1 MHRLT
6 EMQLLRGVDHKALK
20 ELGEAGQVL
29 DVPAGQRVI
38 EEGAVPERLVL
49 VLDGKLEVYV
59 PDPADRSRG
68 RRLASIKPGDSCGE
82 YGLIDRRPASASVKA
97 VEDSEIFS
105 IGNEAFDALMR
116 RDHDLERIIFRNL
129 LRTLVNRLRA
139 SNVVIDML
147 RSPQD

>member
-82 YGLIDRRPASASVKA
+82 YGFIDRRPASASVKA
-97 VEDSEIFS
+97 VEDSQIFV
-105 IGNEAFDALMR
+105 IANDVFNELMHAN
-116 RDHDLERIIFRNL
+116 HDLERIIYRNL
-129 LRTLVNRLRA
+129 LGTLVSRLRA
-139 SNVVIDML
+139 SNVVIDVL
-147 RSPQD
+147 RSPPE